1 MSSFDIFKQRWN
13 LMENLIIK
21 FYTIIFRKGI

>member
-1 MSSFDIFKQRWN
+1 MSSFDIFEQRRN
-13 LMENLIIK
+13 LMDNLIIK